1 MNPLNLFYRMK
12 ISRLIL
18 IGFGFVIGT
27 VIAISLSA
35 VLGTLNSASGFKEY
49 RTQARTSN
57 FAASI
62 DSSMLSVR
70 LAVMK
75 FLMSNAESDVQVF
88 NQNMD
93 TLTKTAENAKSIL
106 TDKDTLEKLVSIQKN
121 AEAYRNDFKELVS
134 VIYERNKLKSAM
146 KADGEK
152 MTDMLNELR
161 AISGTSQALGAAQE
175 NLIRSRFN
183 ADEFINLRDR
193 KYYNETLSSL
203 GTEINSSLSQYKNS
217 SGKAGN
223 IYNNFMET
231 KNRFLENITKVA
243 PLLEKRDV
251 LVNDKLS
258 VLGVEITK
266 ATKAMTSDAQAHQDQ
281 IGPRIQSN
289 NKKITFFVSL
299 FSIIGLAVALFFA
312 RVITVGVKRPLGG
325 EPVEMSEIARK
336 IASGDLRIQFDNS
349 GKITGLYEAMKQ
361 MRDNLSD
368 VVGKIRLSSESVASG
383 STELASASEELST
396 TFGDQSAQIS
406 SIAGAME
413 EMAATSQE
421 VMNNLEIVMDKSNHT
436 KKQTDKGK
444 STLAHTNKSIENISR
459 SAADLSG
466 TITNLTESSTQI
478 SNILNVINDI
488 ADQTNL
494 LALNAAIEAARAGDA
509 GRGFAVV
516 ADEVRKLAERSQNAI
531 QEIDA
536 IITNLQK
543 DTKLASVNMTKAGEQ
558 VEEGVDALKS
568 TIEVFDT
575 IVSAIDDVINS
586 NNAISTAVSQQNTA
600 ILSINDS
607 VQMVSSGL
615 EQSTAA
621 ISEITVTI
629 NDLSQQA
636 EAMNETVQVF
646 KI

>member
-93 TLTKTAENAKSIL
+93 TLAKTAENAKSIL

-349 GKITGLYEAMKQ
+349 DKITGLYEAMKQ

>member
-88 NQNMD
+88 NQDMD

>member
-1 MNPLNLFYRMK
+1 
-12 ISRLIL
+12 
-18 IGFGFVIGT
+18 
-27 VIAISLSA
+27 
-35 VLGTLNSASGFKEY
+35 
-49 RTQARTSN
+49 
-57 FAASI
+57 
-62 DSSMLSVR
+62 
-70 LAVMK
+70 
-75 FLMSNAESDVQVF
+75 
-88 NQNMD
+88 
-93 TLTKTAENAKSIL
+93 
-106 TDKDTLEKLVSIQKN
+106 
-121 AEAYRNDFKELVS
+121 
-134 VIYERNKLKSAM
+134 
-146 KADGEK
+146 
-152 MTDMLNELR
+152 
-161 AISGTSQALGAAQE
+161 
-175 NLIRSRFN
+175 
-183 ADEFINLRDR
+183 
-193 KYYNETLSSL
+193 
-203 GTEINSSLSQYKNS
+203 
-217 SGKAGN
+217 
-223 IYNNFMET
+223 MET

>member
-1 MNPLNLFYRMK
+1 MNPLNFFYRMK

-35 VLGTLNSASGFKEY
+35 VLGTMNSASGFKEY

-93 TLTKTAENAKSIL
+93 TLIKTAENAKSIL

>member
-35 VLGTLNSASGFKEY
+35 VLGTINSASGFKEY

-75 FLMSNAESDVQVF
+75 FLMDNSDS
-88 NQNMD
+88 
-93 TLTKTAENAKSIL
+93 SI
-106 TDKDTLEKLVSIQKN
+106 DAFSEHMKTLEKVTDSAKNTLDNQKTIQQIAEIQSNVNEYEKN
-121 AEAYRNDFKELVS
+121 FEEVVS
-134 VIYERNKLKSAM
+134 VIKKRNSIKEAI
-146 KADGEK
+146 KADSEK
-152 MTDMLNELR
+152 MSNALR
-161 AISGTSQALGAAQE
+161 KLEEISGRSAAISNVQSDITIARLNTDELIVTKETEYAEKAIAALESDTGSAL
-175 NLIRSRFN
+175 N
-183 ADEFINLRDR
+183 
-193 KYYNETLSSL
+193 
-203 GTEINSSLSQYKNS
+203 QYKNS
-217 SGKAGN
+217 SGRAADLYKEFTEA
-223 IYNNFMET
+223 
-231 KNRFLENITKVA
+231 KSRFSENIKKLV
-243 PLLEKRDV
+243 PLLERRDV
-251 LVNDKLS
+251 LVNEKLYII
-258 VLGVEITK
+258 GAKITDITNSMALDAK
-266 ATKAMTSDAQAHQDQ
+266 ALQDE

-289 NKKITFFVSL
+289 NKKITSFVSL
-299 FSIIGLAVALFFA
+299 FSIIGLVVALFFA

-336 IASGDLRIQFDNS
+336 IASGDLRIKFDDS

-558 VEEGVDALKS
+558 VEEGVDALKA

-586 NNAISTAVSQQNTA
+586 NDAISTAVSQQNTA